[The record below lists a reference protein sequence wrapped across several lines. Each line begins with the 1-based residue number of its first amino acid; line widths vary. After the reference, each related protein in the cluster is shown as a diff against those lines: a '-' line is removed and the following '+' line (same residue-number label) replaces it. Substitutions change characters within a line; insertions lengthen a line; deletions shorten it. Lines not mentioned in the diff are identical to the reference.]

1 MPMPQIPSMIKT
13 QSFDKD
19 GKEINARDLHGRELP
34 PGVDLTGPKSMAG
47 SVAASKVLAGG
58 GTIQD
63 ALDAAIKARNAE
75 KEQSEPAQPAG
86 QGSVPNPD
94 LEDMIRYIHAIARL
108 HSGRFEDLT
117 TQGMFE
123 VAMLCPYPVESF
135 ETWQEK
141 MNVLRGNVK

>member
-1 MPMPQIPSMIKT
+1 MPMPQFASVIKT
-13 QSFDKD
+13 QAFDRD
-19 GKEINARDLHGRELP
+19 GKKISARDLNPKELP
-34 PGVDLTGPKSMAG
+34 PGVDMTGPKSLAG
-47 SVAASKVLAGG
+47 SVAASKVLEAGG
-58 GTIQD
+58 TMQD
-63 ALDAAIKARNAE
+63 ALGAAINARNAE
-75 KEQSEPAQPAG
+75 KAADQTRPPID
-86 QGSVPNPD
+86 NPE

>member
-1 MPMPQIPSMIKT
+1 MKETCIIKEEVR
-13 QSFDKD
+13 DKD
-19 GKEINARDLHGRELP
+19 GKIVDSHDLNPRELP
-34 PGVDLTGPKSMAG
+34 KGVDMTGPKSMAG
-47 SVAASKVLAGG
+47 SVAANDVLKNG

-75 KEQSEPAQPAG
+75 KERIPEPAQLG
-86 QGSVPNPD
+86 EPNQE

-117 TQGMFE
+117 PQGMFE

-135 ETWQEK
+135 ESWREK
-141 MNVLRGNVK
+141 MNVVRGTNG

>member
-34 PGVDLTGPKSMAG
+34 PGVDMTGPKSLAG
-47 SVAASKVLAGG
+47 SVAASKVLSDG

-75 KEQSEPAQPAG
+75 KAADQSSPPMDTG
-86 QGSVPNPD
+86 VPNPE

-141 MNVLRGNVK
+141 MNVLRGNG